1 MIEAGTYTGLD
12 LPEVRSPGARLG
24 PKIVAVLCV
33 AGLAGLA
40 LAGAAALLRLAIPT
54 AAAALALVLYRTH
67 PVGYVKYTLWVWF
80 LTPFLRR
87 VVDWHFGFAE
97 PNFILLSPFLVSGVV
112 VLAYLSRDSN
122 AWEHIPSAFVL
133 CLVAIGY
140 GFAIGMLLK
149 PSAEIG
155 FGLLNWTC
163 PLLFGLY
170 LYQNWD
176 RYEQYREAVGRT
188 FILGVL
194 VLGVYGALQFFSPPA
209 WDTAW
214 LENVQRTAGA
224 SFGQPEALQIR
235 VWSTMN
241 APGPFAN
248 TMLMALLF
256 FFATRSAWKLPSAIA
271 GYTSFLLSAVRTA
284 WLSWVIGLAWILKS
298 AKPRVLVR
306 VLVSGGL
313 LLVCLIPLTTD
324 SRISRVV
331 SDRLDTFS
339 DLKHD
344 DSFGARLEMYRIL
357 TRDAIE
363 NPFGQGLQMT
373 ETLHGI
379 AVDSGILLMLF
390 AMGWVGSALFL
401 IGVLCIFVRGASLS
415 AKRDEFMVVAKAGMI
430 AIIAQLIG
438 GNIFVGVSG
447 AMFWIYAGLYL
458 AANKYH
464 SNGAEAVYD
473 PCAA

>member
-1 MIEAGTYTGLD
+1 MIEAGTYSGLD
-12 LPEVRSPGARLG
+12 LPEVRRSGARLS
-24 PKIVAVLCV
+24 PRIVGGLCA
-33 AGLAGLA
+33 AGIAALA
-40 LAGAAALLRLAIPT
+40 LARAGGMLRLAIPA
-54 AAAALALVLYRTH
+54 AAAALALVLYRVH
-67 PVGYVKYTLWVWF
+67 PAGYIKYTLWVWF
-80 LTPFLRR
+80 LTPLVRR
-87 VVDWHFGFAE
+87 VVDWRFGFTE
-97 PNFILLSPFLVSGVV
+97 PNFILLSPFVVSGVV
-112 VLAYLSRDSN
+112 LLAYVGKDSK
-122 AWEHIPSAFVL
+122 AWDDIPVSFVL
-133 CLVAIGY
+133 CQVAIGY
-140 GFAIGMLLK
+140 GFVIGMLLK
-149 PSAEIG
+149 PSAETA

-170 LYQNWD
+170 LYQNWE
-176 RYEQYREAVGRT
+176 RFEQYREAIGKT

-194 VLGVYGALQFFSPPA
+194 VLGIYGALQFFSPPV

-256 FFATRSAWKLPSAIA
+256 FFSTRSAWKLPSAIA

-306 VLVSGGL
+306 VIVSGGL
-313 LLVCLIPLTTD
+313 LLMCLIPIMTD
-324 SRISRVV
+324 SRLSRVV
-331 SDRLDTFS
+331 SDRLDTFT

-373 ETLHGI
+373 ETSHGI

-390 AMGWVGSALFL
+390 ALGWMGTSLFMAG
-401 IGVLCIFVRGASLS
+401 ILCIFVRRARLS
-415 AKRDEFMVVAKAGMI
+415 AKRDEFTVVARAGMI

-464 SNGAEAVYD
+464 SNLREAVV
-473 PCAA
+473 